1 MKQAMEKATDEDREA
16 INEMLEDLNGLLEKH
31 AQAMTQEDTQAVD
44 RAFSAFMDKHGE
56 FFPENPRDIDELLD
70 ALAKRS
76 AAAQRLLN
84 SMSPEKRE
92 ELMKLLAQAFGPSQ
106 LVKQLPSPDAHPH
119 ATRPR

>member
-1 MKQAMEKATDEDREA
+1 MHD
-16 INEMLEDLNGLLEKH
+16 NLNGRREKH

-76 AAAQRLLN
+76 AAAQRMLN
-84 SMSPEKRE
+84 SMSPEQRE
-92 ELMKLLAQAFGPSQ
+92 ELMQLSAQAFGSQ
-106 LVKQLPSPDAHPH
+106 QLAEQIGRAHV
-119 ATRPR
+119 